1 MFYTF
6 YWATEEILFKY
17 YNELNNYTLFNGVN
31 AAPLYLGN
39 VSKDF
44 SVNYMKKLDYA
55 DYDSID
61 VDDILGT

>member
-31 AAPLYLGN
+31 AAPLNLGN